1 MALNNKITR
10 HGNFLSTLKIDYK
23 SVANEVVKLINNE
36 TTTNKNSHIYKE
48 IKKAFLDIKEEK
60 LRFIN
65 EYDRDT
71 DEFYIT
77 TQEINWLLKNKKRIG

>member
-48 IKKAFLDIKEEK
+48 IQK
-60 LRFIN
+60 LF
-65 EYDRDT
+65 
-71 DEFYIT
+71 
-77 TQEINWLLKNKKRIG
+77 